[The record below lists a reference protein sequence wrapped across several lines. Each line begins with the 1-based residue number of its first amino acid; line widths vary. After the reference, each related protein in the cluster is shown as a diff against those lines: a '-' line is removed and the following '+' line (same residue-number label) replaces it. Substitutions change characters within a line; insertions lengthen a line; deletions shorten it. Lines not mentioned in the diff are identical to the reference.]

1 MIWKIYLIVTVLM
14 EIAFF
19 ILILIKMSGLLITFV
34 LMCVLVIIS
43 TINFFLVYSIG
54 TWENTKNDTTPELT
68 YQEFISLFNTTPE
81 RIVLK
86 DNLILYEYHDEYN
99 DRFTRCV
106 SFKTYIDFYKYK
118 LFFRR
123 NNKLKNKTKH
133 IEAQK
138 EFEKQLKQVLA
149 TK

>member
-19 ILILIKMSGLLITFV
+19 ILILIKMSSLLIAFV

-43 TINFFLVYSIG
+43 TINFFLVYSIA
-54 TWENTKNDTTPELT
+54 TWENTRNNTTPELT
-68 YQEFISLFNTTPE
+68 YQEFITLFNTTPE
-81 RIVLK
+81 RIILK

-138 EFEKQLKQVLA
+138 EFEKQLEQVLA

>member
-1 MIWKIYLIVTVLM
+1 MISKIYFIVTVLM
-14 EIAFF
+14 EIAF
-19 ILILIKMSGLLITFV
+19 LILIIIKTSMLLTFM
-34 LMCVLVIIS
+34 LLCVLTLIII
-43 TINFFLVYSIG
+43 INIYLTCSLDA
-54 TWENTKNDTTPELT
+54 WENTKDNATPELT
-68 YQEFISLFNTTPE
+68 YQEFISLFNATPE

-106 SFKTYIDFYKYK
+106 SFKTYIDFCKYK

>member
-1 MIWKIYLIVTVLM
+1 MISKIYLIVTVLM
-14 EIAFF
+14 EIAF
-19 ILILIKMSGLLITFV
+19 LILIIINTSMLLTFMLLCV
-34 LMCVLVIIS
+34 LTLVII
-43 TINFFLVYSIG
+43 INIYLVRSLDA
-54 TWENTKNDTTPELT
+54 WENTKNDTTPELT

-99 DRFTRCV
+99 NRFTQCV

>member
-54 TWENTKNDTTPELT
+54 TWEKTKNNTTLELT

-123 NNKLKNKTKH
+123 NDKLKNKTKH

>member
-68 YQEFISLFNTTPE
+68 YQEFISLFNITPE

-99 DRFTRCV
+99 NRFTRCV

-138 EFEKQLKQVLA
+138 EFEKQLEQVSA
-149 TK
+149 IK

>member
-68 YQEFISLFNTTPE
+68 YQEFITLFNTTPE

-138 EFEKQLKQVLA
+138 EFEKQLEQVSA
-149 TK
+149 IK

>member
-1 MIWKIYLIVTVLM
+1 MVSKIYLIVTVLM
-14 EIAFF
+14 EITFF
-19 ILILIKMSGLLITFV
+19 ILIIINTSKLLTMFMLLCALVLIIIINIY
-34 LMCVLVIIS
+34 LVCS
-43 TINFFLVYSIG
+43 LNA
-54 TWENTKNDTTPELT
+54 WENTKNNTTPELT

-99 DRFTRCV
+99 DRFTRSV

-123 NNKLKNKTKH
+123 NNKLKNKIKH

>member
-68 YQEFISLFNTTPE
+68 YQEFITLFNTTPE

-133 IEAQK
+133 IEVQK
-138 EFEKQLKQVLA
+138 EFEKQLEQVSA
-149 TK
+149 IK